1 MDSAM
6 RAQHVAFRE
15 MATVGGHDLRDS
27 ASEYIAGAAF
37 HLNRRPRRNL
47 RHEVGGCDVWLK
59 AENPIVV
66 VATRKPPIDDF
77 VADCRAAALQALDVA
92 SFVALDALG
101 IPWAD
106 ENYYHW
112 LRTDTA
118 ETRLT
123 VLSAVP
129 FGVRTQLAGTVIPAD
144 PGATPP
150 SSPTLPD
157 WDPAF
162 RFFRLSQTADDV
174 FEAYR
179 NLYLAFEATMSTV
192 AAGAQSPS
200 ITSSRPAWLRSLGAH
215 IAGVELPPAPRMGE
229 RRWLKAALRGLESSI
244 DFAAFVS
251 DGDGKPVNRFIRE
264 QYDACRCALFHSKA
278 RRTSLLPGDPH
289 DRTQVAIATDHLARF
304 VMALWRQHF
313 GITTQTGAL
322 TTVGFEL
329 IVQSAIHSGLTIGIS
344 DDDSPSERRGATPSP
359 KGLPIT
365 TLPTGYAGSQDEGR
379 AHLFAGEIPLSTTH
393 PIKFQSIATSL
404 DPRGPFPIPGAEDS
418 FRTRCAIA
426 PVDTTGIDVLAVW
439 HARVLENAQLPRTRF
454 PY

>member
-1 MDSAM
+1 M

-47 RHEVGGCDVWLK
+47 RHQVGGCDVWLK

-200 ITSSRPAWLRSLGAH
+200 ITSSRPVSPGSNYPPHRGWASADGSKQPYAVSNHRS
-215 IAGVELPPAPRMGE
+215 ISPRLSATATGSQST
-229 RRWLKAALRGLESSI
+229 GSFESSTTPV
-244 DFAAFVS
+244 AAHS
-251 DGDGKPVNRFIRE
+251 SIQKLEGHRCYRETHTTEPRSRSPQTISPASSWRSGDN
-264 QYDACRCALFHSKA
+264 
-278 RRTSLLPGDPH
+278 TS
-289 DRTQVAIATDHLARF
+289 V
-304 VMALWRQHF
+304 
-313 GITTQTGAL
+313 
-322 TTVGFEL
+322 
-329 IVQSAIHSGLTIGIS
+329 
-344 DDDSPSERRGATPSP
+344 
-359 KGLPIT
+359 
-365 TLPTGYAGSQDEGR
+365 
-379 AHLFAGEIPLSTTH
+379 
-393 PIKFQSIATSL
+393 
-404 DPRGPFPIPGAEDS
+404 
-418 FRTRCAIA
+418 
-426 PVDTTGIDVLAVW
+426 
-439 HARVLENAQLPRTRF
+439 
-454 PY
+454 